1 MFSKWACVFWE
12 YAKDGGFKKMKI
24 GGLFSKNGPQKG
36 TFLSQPLDSEW
47 AAEIRWEGEREKQS
61 PELGGDAVAPPLP
74 ATGSS
79 PEWSKQVLRCT
90 VFKTK
95 STGVTRG
102 RRRTR

>member
-1 MFSKWACVFWE
+1 MFSKWACVFRE

-61 PELGGDAVAPPLP
+61 PELG
-74 ATGSS
+74 
-79 PEWSKQVLRCT
+79 EM
-90 VFKTK
+90 
-95 STGVTRG
+95 
-102 RRRTR
+102 RRRRHCRRPGARRSGPNRRYGARFSKPRAPG